1 MKGIGPKKVEM
12 FGDDLIRLVQDYLG
26 AGGINTSTS
35 KGTEN
40 GRVPVRT
47 KIDPESLTQEQLHAA
62 SIPLGPGNKN
72 VFITGSAGTG
82 KSYLL
87 KYLVQE
93 LQNENESSGKG
104 KCVGV
109 CAPTGVAAII
119 VGGSTLHYFF
129 GVLVSRKQRNKNTLH
144 TY

>member
-12 FGDDLIRLVQDYLG
+12 FGYDLIRLVEDYLG

-35 KGTEN
+35 TGT
-40 GRVPVRT
+40 GTSQSGGSMPART

-93 LQNENESSGKG
+93 LQNESSGKG

-109 CAPTGVAAII
+109 CAPFLLWDWSGDRITPE
-119 VGGSTLHYFF
+119 STPK
-129 GVLVSRKQRNKNTLH
+129 SSEE
-144 TY
+144 